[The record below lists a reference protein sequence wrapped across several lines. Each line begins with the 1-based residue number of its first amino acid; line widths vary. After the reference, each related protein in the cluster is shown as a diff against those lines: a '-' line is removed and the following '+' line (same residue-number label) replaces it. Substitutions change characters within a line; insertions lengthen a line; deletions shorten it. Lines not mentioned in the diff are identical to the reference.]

1 MPSSRTLA
9 PASEDIARD
18 LQEPLVTKEKK
29 EPRVGRNLSVKF
41 ADAVLD
47 WVIFPALLFIQFGA
61 TMYCQKKQGTLNMS
75 WEIVLS
81 CVAIFCLV
89 SIMYR
94 KIYRVHP
101 IQSMVLLL
109 LPEVFTNGI
118 LATVMFTSLENSFQV
133 MLGLTAV
140 LGMLSGIGSIQI
152 ATFNRQTAAGDYER
166 VRREEDDDSDDE
178 WVC

>member
-1 MPSSRTLA
+1 MPSSRTVP
-9 PASEDIARD
+9 PAGEDIVREME
-18 LQEPLVTKEKK
+18 QPLVAKK
-29 EPRVGRNLSVKF
+29 QPRVGRKLSVKC

-61 TMYCQKKQGTLNMS
+61 TMYCQKKQGTLGMR
-75 WEIVLS
+75 WEIVLMT
-81 CVAIFCLV
+81 VAIFCLV

-94 KIYRVHP
+94 KIYRAHP
-101 IQSMVLLL
+101 IQSMMLLL

-133 MLGLTAV
+133 LVGLTAV
-140 LGMLSGIGSIQI
+140 LAMMAGFGAVQI
-152 ATFNRQTAAGDYER
+152 STFNRQTGGYEQLQR
-166 VRREEDDDSDDE
+166 NEDEDSDDE